1 MVLIYS
7 CLDRLHVL
15 LMSKALDRS
24 NSMQRTVLVLVS
36 AAILNILN
44 LNIYDPSDFCLL
56 FLFQTFSQPDKTN
69 TNILKLAFVSVS
81 YTS

>member
-7 CLDRLHVL
+7 CLDRLHVR
-15 LMSKALDRS
+15 LMSEALDRS

-36 AAILNILN
+36 AAKLNILN

-56 FLFQTFSQPDKTN
+56 FLFQTF
-69 TNILKLAFVSVS
+69 
-81 YTS
+81 